1 MVSDRNLAY
10 WVLVLLWLSL
20 IFVISGKAFSGQNT
34 SAIIEPIIH
43 WSFPGMSAKTL
54 NLIHQL
60 LRKFGH
66 VIEYYVLGLLL
77 LYAFRKVSVGFQP
90 WRRTVPAVIVL
101 LLCAVGDELH
111 QFFVSGRHALVV
123 DVGIDTVSGVLAQ
136 MVSTLRRRRV
146 DIQKSNRG
154 DVSTKP

>member
-1 MVSDRNLAY
+1 
-10 WVLVLLWLSL
+10 
-20 IFVISGKAFSGQNT
+20 VISGKAFSGQNT
-34 SAIIEPIIH
+34 SAITKPIIH
-43 WSFPGMSAKTL
+43 WLLPEMSAT
-54 NLIHQL
+54 NVNMIQQL

-77 LYAFRKVSVGFQP
+77 FHAFRKFSGGVQP
-90 WRRTVPAVIVL
+90 WRQTIPAVIVL

-123 DVGIDTVSGVLAQ
+123 DVGIDTVSGVIAL

-146 DIQKSNRG
+146 DIQESDRR
-154 DVSTKP
+154 DVSTKT